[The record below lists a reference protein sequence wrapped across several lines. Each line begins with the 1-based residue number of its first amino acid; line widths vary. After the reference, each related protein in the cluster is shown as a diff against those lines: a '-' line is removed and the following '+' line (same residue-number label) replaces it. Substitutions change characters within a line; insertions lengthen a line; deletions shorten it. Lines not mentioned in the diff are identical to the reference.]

1 MINREP
7 ITKQQLNE
15 EITLKGWV
23 AKSRRLGDLVFV
35 DLRNE
40 KGITQIVFD
49 KDNKNI
55 ELANKL
61 RNEFVISITGIV
73 VERKNANKDI
83 PSGEIEIIAKEF

>member
-1 MINREP
+1 
-7 ITKQQLNE
+7 
-15 EITLKGWV
+15 V

-49 KDNKNI
+49 KDNKHI

-61 RNEFVISITGIV
+61 RNEFVI
-73 VERKNANKDI
+73 
-83 PSGEIEIIAKEF
+83 